1 MIKKQP
7 VVYTVYRPQKEIKAV
22 IEIVHGMMEHR
33 KRYDYFAKALC
44 DAGFLVITYDQRGH
58 GETALSKE
66 DLGYFAKERGWKLL
80 IDDCYD
86 ICQLIKEE
94 NADVPF
100 ILFGHSMGSIVARSF
115 MKRYDKELDGV
126 ILCGAPN
133 YSGIIPLGL
142 SLAKMICKV
151 KGEHQR
157 SDLLKEMVVGQ
168 FNKNIPNAKTSS
180 DWLSKNEENIEN
192 YLNDPLCN
200 FNFTNSGYVDLL
212 FGMKDMHDTLR
223 WNLQN
228 PNLPIL
234 FVAGQ
239 NDPCTGYEKGLN
251 NSVNVLK
258 EAGYQNIER
267 IVYGSLRHEILQEKE
282 RDAIISDLI
291 YWIEEHVLNKKEEK

>member
-1 MIKKQP
+1 MIKKQS

-44 DAGFLVITYDQRGH
+44 NAGFLVITYDQRGH
-58 GETALSKE
+58 GETALSEE
-66 DLGYFAKERGWKLL
+66 DLGFFAKERGWKLL

-86 ICQLIKEE
+86 ICQLIKKEA
-94 NADVPF
+94 ADVPF
-100 ILFGHSMGSIVARSF
+100 ILFGHSMGSIVAHSF
-115 MKRYDKELDGV
+115 IKRYDKEVDGV
-126 ILCGAPN
+126 ILSGAPN
-133 YSGIIPLGL
+133 YSSLIPLGF
-142 SLAKMICKV
+142 SMAKMICKV
-151 KGEHQR
+151 KGDRQR

-168 FNKNIPNAKTSS
+168 FNKKIPNAKTSS

-192 YLNDPLCN
+192 YLKDPLCN
-200 FNFTNSGYVDLL
+200 FNFTNAGYVDLL

-228 PNLPIL
+228 PELPIL
-234 FVAGQ
+234 FIAGQ

-251 NSVNVLK
+251 NSVKVLK
-258 EAGYQNIER
+258 EAGYQKVER

-282 RDAIISDLI
+282 RDTIISDLI
-291 YWIEEHVLNKKEEK
+291 HWIEVEILEKKG